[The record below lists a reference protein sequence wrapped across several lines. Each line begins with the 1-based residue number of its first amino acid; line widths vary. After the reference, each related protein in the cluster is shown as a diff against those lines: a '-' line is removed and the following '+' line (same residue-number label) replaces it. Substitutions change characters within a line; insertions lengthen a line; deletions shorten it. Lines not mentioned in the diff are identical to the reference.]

1 MTLRIR
7 FLLRATLVLTLLT
20 TLTPRAQADEWLCDA
35 SYQDCRTPLI
45 NLIRGENA
53 GLDVAF
59 WFMQDARYQ
68 TEIVKRWQ
76 AGVPVR
82 VLVDPKANPSY
93 PGNEDVLNAL
103 AAAGI
108 PMRMRKDNAPGILH
122 WKMML
127 FVGQNTVEFGGANY
141 SAWAF
146 LPVTP

>member
-1 MTLRIR
+1 MKLRIGY
-7 FLLRATLVLTLLT
+7 LVRGSLALMLLT
-20 TLTPRAQADEWLCDA
+20 TLAPRAQASERLCDA
-35 SYQDCRTPLI
+35 SFEDCRAPLI
-45 NLIRGENA
+45 ALIRGENA

-59 WFMQDARYQ
+59 WFMQDAHYQ

-108 PMRMRKDNAPGILH
+108 PMRMRKASAPGILH

-127 FVGQNTVEFGGANY
+127 FVG
-141 SAWAF
+141 
-146 LPVTP
+146 